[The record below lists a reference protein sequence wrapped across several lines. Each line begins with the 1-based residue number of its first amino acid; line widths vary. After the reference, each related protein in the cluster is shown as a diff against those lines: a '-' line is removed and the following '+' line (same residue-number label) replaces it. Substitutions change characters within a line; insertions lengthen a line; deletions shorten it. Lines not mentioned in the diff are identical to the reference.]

1 MIEVEVKAKI
11 QDRETI
17 KQALIKRNA
26 TPLGTEVQRDHVY
39 GFEGDFP
46 PRDGG
51 VIARIREK
59 NGTCVL
65 EFKEINRK
73 IGGVELAFAIPEVAV
88 YDAFLAKLRL
98 KHFFTMDKTRESY
111 ALDGFTICL
120 DQVKELGEF
129 IEVEKMIESESL
141 KEKTRKEC
149 EMFLEG
155 RPQGT
160 VVLYADYGNMIC
172 KLFGISSKKGD

>member
-26 TPLGTEVQRDHVY
+26 RHLGTEVQRDHVY

-73 IGGVELAFAIPEVAV
+73 IGGVELAFAIPEVAG
-88 YDAFLAKLRL
+88 YDAFLAKLRF
-98 KHFFTMDKTRESY
+98 KQFFTMDKTRESY
-111 ALDGFTICL
+111 TLDGFTICL

-129 IEVEKMIESESL
+129 IEVEKMIESRSL

-149 EMFLEG
+149 EAFLEELA
-155 RPQGT
+155 PGT
-160 VVLYADYGNMIC
+160 VVLYENYGDMIC
-172 KLFGISSKKGD
+172 TLRGIGNKKEK